1 MLEQLLDLG
10 LEYASRIGSQVEIG
24 AAMGGRPEHPVLS
37 IRVERAQT
45 PTAADGDQNLNE
57 LHCLLFVHLA
67 RAVGLAPQRLASAR
81 AMTLTLGFPGVD
93 ATRTKE
99 VCFSPAQVSHTA
111 TAAGHRVLLIE
122 PQGVARVQAHRLM
135 QDAGMSVDAVASI
148 DQARRGLHDGAA
160 DVIVTGV
167 PVDDTQWA
175 ALLDELRAAQPRL
188 RVVELVNDDDA
199 FAFSVPDA
207 DRPARVGRHEMA
219 RTLLRAVS
227 QELDAAWAE

>member
-1 MLEQLLDLG
+1 
-10 LEYASRIGSQVEIG
+10 
-24 AAMGGRPEHPVLS
+24 
-37 IRVERAQT
+37 
-45 PTAADGDQNLNE
+45 
-57 LHCLLFVHLA
+57 
-67 RAVGLAPQRLASAR
+67 
-81 AMTLTLGFPGVD
+81 MTLTLGFPGAD
-93 ATRTKE
+93 AARTKE

-188 RVVELVNDDDA
+188 RVVELVDDDDA